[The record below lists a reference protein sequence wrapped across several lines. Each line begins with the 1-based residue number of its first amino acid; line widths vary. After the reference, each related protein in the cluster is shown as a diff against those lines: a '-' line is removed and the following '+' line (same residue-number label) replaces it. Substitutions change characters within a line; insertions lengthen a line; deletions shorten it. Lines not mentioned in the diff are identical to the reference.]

1 MPELTVEPE
10 LVAAGARGGVP
21 PFDVV
26 PGAVR

>member
-10 LVAAGARGGVP
+10 LVAAGASGGVP